1 MSRLSAFGRF
11 WWEFV
16 VGDDWRV
23 AVGIALALGV
33 SALIA
38 HAGVAAWWVLPVL
51 VALVLAASI
60 RRDSHLGR

>member
-11 WWEFV
+11 WWDFV

-23 AVGIALALGV
+23 AVGIALAIGV

-38 HAGVAAWWVLPVL
+38 HAGVAAWPALPVL
-51 VALVLAASI
+51 VAVVLGASI
-60 RRDSHLGR
+60 RRASRAGR